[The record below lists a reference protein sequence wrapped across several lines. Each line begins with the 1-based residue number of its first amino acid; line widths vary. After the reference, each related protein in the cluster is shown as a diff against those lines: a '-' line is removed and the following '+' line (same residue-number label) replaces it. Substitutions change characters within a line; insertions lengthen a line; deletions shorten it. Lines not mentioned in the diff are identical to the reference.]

1 MDRSQRRQAIND
13 KIKKLNSFGHGHN
26 FSASPGLDG
35 WILAPSDLGPIPAD
49 KLLSIL
55 DLLIQ
60 VAQ

>member
-1 MDRSQRRQAIND
+1 MDRQQRK
-13 KIKKLNSFGHGHN
+13 KIIQKKVDLLNQKGHN
-26 FSASPGLDG
+26 FKASSGLDG

-49 KLLSIL
+49 KLISIL